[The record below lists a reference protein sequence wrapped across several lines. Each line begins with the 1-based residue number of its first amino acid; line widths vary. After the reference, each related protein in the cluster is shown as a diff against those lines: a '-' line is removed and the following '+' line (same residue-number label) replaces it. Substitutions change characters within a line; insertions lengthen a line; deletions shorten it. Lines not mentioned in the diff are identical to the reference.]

1 MKLAIRSNRFFQ
13 SWSLKVLKLVVFD
26 RTKVFYAASWS
37 CSDAPNHMTKRVFQM
52 GSIRLTHP
60 RRPRGSQSGWGKA
73 RRKFSSTSG
82 RTPGYLLSADHFQAV
97 KQMLA
102 PDWAQKML
110 CIIVPNR
117 RRVSPEFFS
126 WVRTRRLLSLQTY
139 RFVHQA
145 CSCKGNFHFLLS

>member
-1 MKLAIRSNRFFQ
+1 MKLAIRSNRFFSVMKPESIKISRVWSNKSVLCRLVIMQ
-13 SWSLKVLKLVVFD
+13 WRSWSHDKTCF
-26 RTKVFYAASWS
+26 SNGEHS
-37 CSDAPNHMTKRVFQM
+37 P
-52 GSIRLTHP
+52 THP
-60 RRPRGSQSGWGKA
+60 RRPRSSQSGWGKA

-82 RTPGYLLSADHFQAV
+82 RTPGYRLSADHFQAV